1 MYTLMNWNPVYNFVF
16 MIKHEY
22 QKKIGQPEYKKYE
35 VDGKEITC
43 LEYWI
48 LALNNKDYTDRIKY
62 LEINQNKELLLVRYA
77 KYSDVLSGEEEITLD
92 DIWDMYDGFYLEC
105 RSVVFDLKSE
115 EIVIA
120 PFKNSAT

>member
-1 MYTLMNWNPVYNFVF
+1 MYALMNWNPVYNFVF

-62 LEINQNKELLLVRYA
+62 LEINQNKELFGICMMVSISNAGVWFL
-77 KYSDVLSGEEEITLD
+77 I
-92 DIWDMYDGFYLEC
+92 
-105 RSVVFDLKSE
+105 
-115 EIVIA
+115 
-120 PFKNSAT
+120 